1 MLRHISNYKSSR
13 NFLVAPIEDV
23 KIVLMRVRLNRIL
36 PFLLISL
43 SLLITA
49 TCSDRAETY
58 LKVTEVNDGD
68 TVTVVTKSFFGII
81 IKTEKV
87 RLIGIDAPELAQ
99 EPWGRRAKNHLR
111 KILRES
117 DWQVKV
123 EIDVQSRDRYGRVL
137 AYLWTKGGEMIN
149 YKMVRDG
156 YAMVYTVPPNVKY
169 AEKLLEAQRLAREE
183 GRGIWG
189 KDGLT
194 ETPKKWRE
202 KNPRI

>member
-1 MLRHISNYKSSR
+1 MK
-13 NFLVAPIEDV
+13 
-23 KIVLMRVRLNRIL
+23 VRINKIL
-36 PFLLISL
+36 PFLFLCL
-43 SLLITA
+43 FLFVTA
-49 TCSDRAETY
+49 TCSEKAETY
-58 LKVTEVNDGD
+58 QKVTEVHDGD
-68 TVTVVTKSFFGII
+68 TVTLTTKSFLGLIV
-81 IKTEKV
+81 KTEKV

-123 EIDVQSRDRYGRVL
+123 ELDVQNRDRYGRVL
-137 AYLWTKGGEMIN
+137 AYLWTKQGEMIN
-149 YKMVRDG
+149 YRMVRDG

-183 GRGIWG
+183 NRGIWG

-194 ETPKKWRE
+194 ETPQDWRK
-202 KNPRI
+202 KNPRN